1 MDVLATSTVKAL
13 AVAAVV
19 ISPAV
24 VGALLLASSGDSP
37 EPTVALAP
45 RTPHLPER
53 WPLPS
58 GLPAATVPDLA
69 GDLTGLTAAF
79 AAAAGLSVPQALPG
93 QLSLGLPL
101 RRSAPAPSSTPA
113 PPAGLAKMSAPAP
126 VFELNW
132 NGLIGRWF

>member
-1 MDVLATSTVKAL
+1 MDILATSTVKAL

-19 ISPAV
+19 LSPAMI
-24 VGALLLASSGDSP
+24 GALVVASSGESP
-37 EPTVALAP
+37 EPTVALLP
-45 RTPHLPER
+45 RAPHLPER
-53 WPLPS
+53 WPLPA

-101 RRSAPAPSSTPA
+101 RRSAPEPSGTPP

-132 NGLIGRWF
+132 NGLIGHWF